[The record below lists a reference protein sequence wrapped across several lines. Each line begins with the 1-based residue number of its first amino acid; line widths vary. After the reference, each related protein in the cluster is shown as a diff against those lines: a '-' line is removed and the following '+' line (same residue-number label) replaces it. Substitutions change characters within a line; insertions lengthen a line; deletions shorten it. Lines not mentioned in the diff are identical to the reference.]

1 MAATSIQLVG
11 HEARW
16 NALLNA
22 FGKGIVPQTLLISGA
37 RHVGKTTLVKRFAQ
51 LLMCPNVDKSST
63 RIAPCLSCR
72 TCHQI
77 EIETFPDFKVYR
89 PIVSAEKEE
98 SKRVVAP
105 EALEGSILTV
115 QMAREFGDEAI
126 RRPQIGAHK
135 VMVLVQAERMEEEGQ
150 NALLKTFE
158 EPIKGLCIVLLCENP
173 QRLLPTVLSRCW
185 HLPLSLAPQ
194 REIEGWLRNE
204 FPQAH
209 EETIASVVAAAH
221 GRPGAARRAMNR
233 LDENS
238 DTPLR
243 SEQMAHFVD
252 RVERAHPVAALRLTE
267 DALRLSKEWWSE
279 DEAGEGAASLKKG
292 DAKIGRSQVARFLDE
307 MSVEYQLRWQSA
319 AQAEAQVEARTES
332 STRNVGAWADGLDQI
347 RKTRHYILRNVN
359 TNLAL
364 DVMFGRLIRQ
374 ANEPNAGRENNRYN
388 TQSSRR

>member
-1 MAATSIQLVG
+1 MAATSVQLVG

-51 LLMCPNVDKSST
+51 LLMCPNVDPSST
-63 RIAPCLSCR
+63 RIAPCLGCR

-135 VMVLVQAERMEEEGQ
+135 VMVLVQAERMDEEGQ

-158 EPIKGLCIVLLCENP
+158 EPVKGLSIVLLCENP

-194 REIEGWLRNE
+194 REIEGWLRDE
-204 FPQAH
+204 FPSAH
-209 EETIASVVAAAH
+209 EETIASVVAASH

-233 LDENS
+233 LNENS
-238 DTPLR
+238 DVPLR
-243 SEQMAHFVD
+243 SEQMAHFVG
-252 RVERAHPVAALRLTE
+252 RIERAHPVAALGLTE
-267 DALRLSKEWWSE
+267 EALRLSKEWWSE
-279 DEAGEGAASLKKG
+279 DEAGQGATSLKKG

-307 MSVEYQLRWQSA
+307 LSVEYQLRWQQSA
-319 AQAEAQVEARTES
+319 RDES
-332 STRNVGAWADGLDQI
+332 STRNAAVLADGLDQI
-347 RKTRHYILRNVN
+347 RKTRHYILRNAN

-374 ANEPNAGRENNRYN
+374 ANEPQLARENNSREV
-388 TQSSRR
+388 QSSRQ